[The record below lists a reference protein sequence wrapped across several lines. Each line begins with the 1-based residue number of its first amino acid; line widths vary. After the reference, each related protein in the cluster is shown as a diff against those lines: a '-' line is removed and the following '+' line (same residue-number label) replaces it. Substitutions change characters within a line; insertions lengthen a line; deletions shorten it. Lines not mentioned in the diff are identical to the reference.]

1 MKNAAYLCQILA
13 VLGTNQQVL
22 QFLQG
27 TTGTSLEV
35 NLDGVLSGTL
45 AIFALLQHG
54 GEAFL
59 IGSGHNTNGLLVHN
73 TAVTVWADAGQIVG
87 FLSRKYRV
95 VKHLQD
101 LNTTYAEF
109 NIVRLELLSCCIQIS
124 LWKYLNWKHHWTRR
138 RVRTMLIP
146 LTVLKGFFTSRFFN
160 KKALLLRMIN
170 QLRWEEVAIVRLEA

>member
-1 MKNAAYLCQILA
+1 MDIIIRSAVEKISTLKYDAYLCQILA
-13 VLGTNQQVL
+13 VLGTDQQVL

-73 TAVTVWADAGQIVG
+73 TAVTV
-87 FLSRKYRV
+87 
-95 VKHLQD
+95 
-101 LNTTYAEF
+101 
-109 NIVRLELLSCCIQIS
+109 
-124 LWKYLNWKHHWTRR
+124 
-138 RVRTMLIP
+138 
-146 LTVLKGFFTSRFFN
+146 
-160 KKALLLRMIN
+160 
-170 QLRWEEVAIVRLEA
+170 